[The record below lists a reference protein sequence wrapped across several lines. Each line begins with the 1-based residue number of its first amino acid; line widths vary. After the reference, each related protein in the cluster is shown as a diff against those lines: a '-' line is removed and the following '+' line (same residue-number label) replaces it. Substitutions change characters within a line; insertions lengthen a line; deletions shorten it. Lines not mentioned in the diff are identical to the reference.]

1 MLAVLGALR
10 LARYAARALP
20 IAVAGLALAL
30 AACAQTPDSGTP
42 TRLDQPAGTGSSFF
56 PPAAASEQGRDIA
69 ALYSLNFWIAAAIF
83 LLVEGLI
90 LWCVLRYR
98 RRSERLPAQTHGH
111 TVAEIL
117 WTVVPLILVMIV
129 FVASTITLYRVE
141 AKASNPAVT
150 VDAYGFQWQ
159 WQFAYDCPEE
169 FGRPGG
175 FSPDAIKNCGV
186 PLPAG
191 AGDKGPEM
199 VLPVGQQVHIRLHA
213 TDVNHAF
220 YVPYF
225 LYKKDVIPGELNSFV
240 VNIEEPG
247 TYSGQCAEFCG
258 LAHASMSFTV
268 RAVPP
273 AEFATWKEQAKR
285 EADERA
291 NATPPAQPSAAPGA
305 ASLTV
310 TASTPAAFD
319 QATLEAPAN
328 TPITIQFQNK
338 DPSAQHNVAIK
349 AATPQGDFVPPVAE
363 PGQSANYNVAP
374 LQPGQYEFYCS
385 VHPNMKGTLTVK

>member
-1 MLAVLGALR
+1 MLGR
-10 LARYAARALP
+10 RAARALP
-20 IAVAGLALAL
+20 VVISGFALLL
-30 AACAQTPDSGTP
+30 AACAQANDSGTP
-42 TRLDQPAGTGSSFF
+42 TRLDEPAGTVPSFF
-56 PPAAASEQGRDIA
+56 PPPAASEQGRDIA
-69 ALYSLNFWIAAAIF
+69 ALYGLNFWIAAAIF
-83 LLVEGLI
+83 VLVEGVI

-98 RRSERLPAQTHGH
+98 RRADRLPPQTHGH

-117 WTVVPLILVMIV
+117 WTVIPAILVMIV
-129 FVASTITLYRVE
+129 FVASTFTLYRVE
-141 AKASNPAVT
+141 AKANNPAVT

-159 WQFAYDCPEE
+159 WQFAYDCPDD
-169 FGRPGG
+169 FANPAN
-175 FSPDAIKNCGV
+175 FSPDRIKECGV

-191 AGDKGPEM
+191 VGDKGPEM

-213 TDVNHAF
+213 LDVNHAF

-225 LYKKDVIPGELNSFV
+225 LYKKDVIPGEPNSFV
-240 VNIEEPG
+240 VNIEQPG

-273 AEFATWKEQAKR
+273 AEFTTWKAQAKR
-285 EADERA
+285 EAEERA
-291 NATPPAQPSAAPGA
+291 NATPPPQPSAAPGA
-305 ASLTV
+305 AALTV

-319 QATLEAPAN
+319 QTTLEAPAN
-328 TPITIQFQNK
+328 SPVTIQFQNK
-338 DPSAQHNVAIK
+338 DPSAQHNVAVK
-349 AATPQGDFVPPVAE
+349 AATPQGDFVPPLAE
-363 PGQSANYNVAP
+363 PGQSATYNLPP